1 MRWESAI
8 VLQLQS
14 PFACL
19 SIFARV
25 CDFIV
30 LQLIKTNPRFSVL
43 LSVRFWGVRFR
54 TTWLVEHFQFPLP
67 ICAHM
72 YPYVPICLY
81 VDFRYFYWAFSHDVL
96 HKCRSCIIVATF
108 GRLGPTGYEREDLP
122 IMPMIIMIIDQ
133 FRVLRWIIIR
143 IDGLL
148 ALVGVFEKEFTNEPS
163 PLMLHT

>member
-43 LSVRFWGVRFR
+43 LSVRFCGVRFWM
-54 TTWLVEHFQFPLP
+54 TWLLEYFQFLLP
-67 ICAHM
+67 MC
-72 YPYVPICLY
+72 PYVLICLY
-81 VDFRYFYWAFSHDVL
+81 VDFRYFSWAFSHDVL
-96 HKCRSCIIVATF
+96 HKCRSCIIVASF
-108 GRLGPTGYEREDLP
+108 GRPGTGYEREDLP
-122 IMPMIIMIIDQ
+122 ITPMIILMIDQ
-133 FRVLRWIIIR
+133 FKVLRRIIIP
-143 IDGLL
+143 IDRLTYLRWWGYLGNNL
-148 ALVGVFEKEFTNEPS
+148 PANQ
-163 PLMLHT
+163 HR